1 MNILIDIG
9 HPGHVHLLYGVA
21 KELKRKG
28 HTLHYS
34 VRDIP
39 VAKRLMEHYG
49 MTPWVDLGGKKDSLT
64 GKAKTVI
71 SQDFQLLRYVRH
83 NHIDLGLSSGLVL
96 SHVSRLTSMKA
107 FMFDDDDDAAE
118 PLIVKYGH
126 PLTNVV
132 FTPDCI
138 HRKTKKAV
146 YYAGT
151 HELAYLHP
159 NRFNLDP
166 TVLQRAGLQEEER
179 FFIMRFVALKGHHD
193 VGQQGLALEQKKA
206 LVELLKPHGRVII
219 TSERAIEPEFE
230 PYRLPVPPEDIHSL
244 MAYSSLFLGD
254 SQTMTSEAAVLGV
267 PALKCNTFAG
277 RLSVPNMLEQKYGLC
292 YAYQPSQFEEM
303 YHHIEQLLARD
314 PEKLKNE
321 WQEKRMRMLKEMIDP
336 TEFFVNYIESIES
349 KSQRVEKTKSISDNS
364 VRDYK

>member
-9 HPGHVHLLYGVA
+9 HPGHVHLLHYTVN
-21 KELKRKG
+21 ELRQRG
-28 HTLHYS
+28 HQLFFM

-39 VAKRLMEHYG
+39 VAKRLMECYG
-49 MTPWVDLGGKKDSLT
+49 MMPYLDLGGKKDSLT
-64 GKAKTVI
+64 GKALTVLK
-71 SQDFQLLRYVRH
+71 QDAKALRFVFH
-83 NHIDLGLSSGLVL
+83 HHIELGLSSGLVL
-96 SHVSRLTSMKA
+96 SHVSKVTSMKA

-138 HRKTKKAV
+138 QRKTKHAV

-159 NRFNLDP
+159 KRFTPDP
-166 TVLQRAGLQEEER
+166 SVLQHAGIQEGEQ

-193 VGQQGLALEQKKA
+193 VGQQGLTMEQKEA
-206 LVELLKPHGRVII
+206 LVNLLKPHGRVII

-230 PYRLPVPPEDIHSL
+230 EYRLPVPPEEIHSL
-244 MAYSSLFLGD
+244 MAYCSMFVGD

-292 YAYQPSQFEEM
+292 YAYQPSEFEEM
-303 YHHIEQLLARD
+303 YHHIEQLLARN
-314 PEKLKNE
+314 PEELKNE
-321 WQEKRMRMLKEMIDP
+321 WQEKRQRMLQDMIDP
-336 TEFFVNYIESIES
+336 TEFFVNYIESIDPTRL
-349 KSQRVEKTKSISDNS
+349 QDNETS
-364 VRDYK
+364 SSF

>member
-9 HPGHVHLLYGVA
+9 HPGHVHLLHGVA
-21 KELKRKG
+21 EELKQRG
-28 HTLHYS
+28 HSLFFS

-49 MTPWVDLGGKKDSLT
+49 MTPWIDLGEKKDSIT
-64 GKAKTVI
+64 GKAKTVL
-71 SQDFQLLRYVRH
+71 SQDMQLLRFVRR
-83 NHIDLGLSSGLVL
+83 NHIDLGFSSGLVL
-96 SHVSRLTSMKA
+96 SHVSKFTPMKA

-126 PLTNVV
+126 PLTDVV

-159 NRFNLDP
+159 NRFAPDP
-166 TVLQRAGLQEEER
+166 SVLQHAGISRGER

-193 VGQQGLALEQKKA
+193 VGQQGLTLEQKKA
-206 LVELLKPHGRVII
+206 LLDLLKPHGRVII

-230 PYRLPVPPEDIHSL
+230 PYRLPVPPEEIHSL
-244 MAYSSLFLGD
+244 MAYSSMFLGD

-277 RLSVPNMLEQKYGLC
+277 RLSVPNMLEQRFNLC
-292 YAYQPSQFEEM
+292 YAYLPTQFGEM
-303 YHHIEQLLARD
+303 YQHVEQLLAQA
-314 PEKLKNE
+314 PEELKKE
-321 WQEKRMRMLKEMIDP
+321 WQVKRERMLDEMIEP
-336 TEFFVNYIESIES
+336 TEFFVNYIEKNES
-349 KSQRVEKTKSISDNS
+349 LS
-364 VRDYK
+364 

>member
-9 HPGHVHLLYGVA
+9 HPGHVHLLHYTVN
-21 KELKRKG
+21 ELQSRG
-28 HTLHYS
+28 HRVFFM
-34 VRDIP
+34 VRNIP
-39 VAKRLMEHYG
+39 VAKRLMECYG
-49 MTPWVDLGGKKDSLT
+49 MTPYLDLGGKKDSLT
-64 GKAKTVI
+64 GKALTVLK
-71 SQDFQLLRYVRH
+71 QDAKALRFVFH
-83 NHIDLGLSSGLVL
+83 HHIKLGLSSGLVL
-96 SHVSRLTSMKA
+96 SHVSKVTSMKA

-126 PLTNVV
+126 PLTNIV

-138 HRKTKKAV
+138 QRKTKHAV

-159 NRFNLDP
+159 NRFTPDP
-166 TVLQRAGLQEEER
+166 IVLQHAGIQPSER

-193 VGQQGLALEQKKA
+193 VGQQGLTLEQKEA
-206 LVELLKPHGRVII
+206 LVNLLKPHGRVII

-230 PYRLPVPPEDIHSL
+230 EYRLPVPPEEIHSL
-244 MAYSSLFLGD
+244 MAYSSMFVGD

-292 YAYQPSQFEEM
+292 YAYQPSEFEEM
-303 YHHIEQLLARD
+303 YHHIEQLLARN
-314 PEKLKNE
+314 PEELKNE
-321 WQEKRMRMLKEMIDP
+321 WQEKRQRMLQDMIDP

-349 KSQRVEKTKSISDNS
+349 TRPQDNETS
-364 VRDYK
+364 SSF